1 MGRFN
6 HLTLEELYDELEEID
21 KRVPAQRVLVAIGH
35 KLGDANKDL
44 APRHNVSRKTIRN
57 WLDRFEEQPV
67 EQAPYDAPRSGRPAK
82 LTDQERERF
91 FEHLRQSPAEFG
103 YESQAWSPVLVHD
116 HLETE
121 FGVKYTLVHIRRL
134 MHEAGLTWRT
144 ARPRHYEADPEQ
156 EAEFQNA
163 VKKTQ
168 ENGSTKRN

>member
-1 MGRFN
+1 MDRLD
-6 HLTLEELYDELEEID
+6 HLTLEELYDELEQID
-21 KRVPAQRVLVAIGH
+21 QRVPAQRVLVAIGH
-35 KLGDANKDL
+35 KLDDANKDL

-91 FEHLRQSPAEFG
+91 FAQLRQSPEEFG
-103 YESQAWSPVLVHD
+103 YERQAWSPVLVHD

-121 FGVKYTLVHIRRL
+121 FGVEYTLVHIRRL

-168 ENGSTKRN
+168 GDGSTKRN